1 MGSSQRMEAPPLA
14 TGLPGEAPA
23 SCRIAMPLGQVLDLA
38 RQESESL
45 PCRQMALALRRVLAL
60 ALTTTG
66 LCRSLPPAAAEVAED
81 PWCPDAAASPG
92 RGSYPSLR
100 QGREATTS
108 RGEPAGGEPEILFT
122 ALSSLVEVVKTL
134 TPSDGKVYAHLG
146 HEAVL
151 GAERGVSGDRGREEA
166 PEARAAPRSE
176 VVIELVSTPS
186 ASFEGLTPA
195 ILDGLG
201 ALAFELAVV
210 AAIVESKG
218 GELYLDSP
226 GGDSRSFVVRLP
238 VRRS

>member
-1 MGSSQRMEAPPLA
+1 MGSSRRMEAPPLA
-14 TGLPGEAPA
+14 ADLPGAA
-23 SCRIAMPLGQVLDLA
+23 LGGCRIAMPLSQVLDLA

-45 PCRQMALALRRVLAL
+45 PCRQMARALRRVLAL

-66 LCRSLPPAAAEVAED
+66 LCRSLPHSAAEAAEGA
-81 PWCPDAAASPG
+81 WCPDTAAPPG
-92 RGSYPSLR
+92 RGSYPSRR
-100 QGREATTS
+100 QGREAMPS
-108 RGEPAGGEPEILFT
+108 RGEPAGGDPEILFT

-134 TPSDGKVYAHLG
+134 TPSDGRVYAHLG
-146 HEAVL
+146 HEAVA
-151 GAERGVSGDRGREEA
+151 GAERGESGGLGRE
-166 PEARAAPRSE
+166 SE
-176 VVIELVSTPS
+176 VVIELVST
-186 ASFEGLTPA
+186 ASPTFEGLTPA

-218 GELYLDSP
+218 GELSLDSP

>member
-1 MGSSQRMEAPPLA
+1 MGSSQRLEAPPLA
-14 TGLPGEAPA
+14 ANFPGADPGG
-23 SCRIAMPLGQVLDLA
+23 CRIAMPLRQVLDLA
-38 RQESESL
+38 RQESDSR

-66 LCRSLPPAAAEVAED
+66 LCRSLPPAPAEVAED
-81 PWCPDAAASPG
+81 PWCPGGTAPPG

-100 QGREATTS
+100 QGREAMTS
-108 RGEPAGGEPEILFT
+108 RGEPAGGESEILFT

-134 TPSDGKVYAHLG
+134 TPSDGRVYAHLG
-146 HEAVL
+146 HEAVA
-151 GAERGVSGDRGREEA
+151 GAEGEASDGRGREEWPQA
-166 PEARAAPRSE
+166 SAAPRSE
-176 VVIELVSTPS
+176 VIIELVST
-186 ASFEGLTPA
+186 ASPTFEGLTPA

-218 GELYLDSP
+218 GELHLDSP